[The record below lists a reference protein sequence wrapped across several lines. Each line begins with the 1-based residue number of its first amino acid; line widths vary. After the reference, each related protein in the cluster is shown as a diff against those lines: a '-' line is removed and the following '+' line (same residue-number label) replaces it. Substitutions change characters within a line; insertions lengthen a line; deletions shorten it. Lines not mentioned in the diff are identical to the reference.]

1 MQVIELIGWKVGLV
15 ESGNEEL
22 IPLCVLTPITGVSIA
37 DTTDQC
43 IRNLL
48 AAAQRK
54 GQVDSIDLVL
64 LV

>member
-1 MQVIELIGWKVGLV
+1 MQIIELIGRKVGLV

-22 IPLCVLTPITGVSIA
+22 IPLCVLTPITGGSVANI
-37 DTTDQC
+37 TDQC

-48 AAAQRK
+48 TATQRK